1 MKKIIQLIALF
12 AVSTQIFAQK
22 LNIPIP
28 NNPAVKVGI
37 LKNGIK
43 YYILKNT
50 EPKNRMELR
59 LVVNAG
65 SVLETES
72 QQGLAHFLEHMN
84 FNGTKEFPKNELVN
98 FLQKSGMKFGAD
110 LNAST
115 SFDETIYQLQ
125 VPTDSAK
132 LFERAFQILA
142 DWSNYATLD
151 TAEINK
157 ERGIILEE
165 ERTRGKNAQSRIQ
178 QKLLPILFNNS
189 IYFKR

>member
-1 MKKIIQLIALF
+1 MKKIIHLILIF
-12 AVSTQIFAQK
+12 AVTTQTFAQK

-28 NNPAVKVGI
+28 NNPAVKVGT

-43 YYILKNT
+43 YYILKNA

-65 SVLETES
+65 SILETDA
-72 QQGLAHFLEHMN
+72 QQGLAHFMEHMN
-84 FNGTKEFPKNELVN
+84 FNGTRDFPKNELVN

-115 SFDETIYQLQ
+115 SWDETIYQLQ

-142 DWSNYATLD
+142 DWSHYATLD

-165 ERTRGKNAQSRIQ
+165 ERARGKNAQSRIQ
-178 QKLLPILFNNS
+178 QKL
-189 IYFKR
+189 

>member
-1 MKKIIQLIALF
+1 LLYLLSF
-12 AVSTQIFAQK
+12 F
-22 LNIPIP
+22 
-28 NNPAVKVGI
+28 
-37 LKNGIK
+37 LKNA
-43 YYILKNT
+43 

-65 SVLETES
+65 SVLETDA
-72 QQGLAHFLEHMN
+72 QQGLAHFMEHMN
-84 FNGTKEFPKNELVN
+84 FNGTKNFPKNDLVN

-115 SFDETIYQLQ
+115 GFDETIYQRQ
-125 VPTDSAK
+125 VPTDSIR

-142 DWSNYATLD
+142 DWSSLATLD

-165 ERTRGKNAQSRIQ
+165 ERSRGKNAQSRIQ
-178 QKLLPILFNNS
+178 QKLYPLLFNNS
-189 IYFKR
+189 RYADRLPIGKVEIL